1 MTFVAQLAV
10 AAGVAAGAGVGPR
23 PLPADSAR
31 PVAVADRW
39 LGADKA
45 KHFVVAGLVESAA
58 FAAARG
64 AGAERRP
71 ALAVALGV
79 AGAVSVGKELADR
92 RGRGSPSFR
101 DLVWDAAGA
110 VAYAALLARTAR

>member
-1 MTFVAQLAV
+1 MTLLAQLAV
-10 AAGVAAGAGVGPR
+10 AAGVAAAPAPR
-23 PLPADSAR
+23 AVPPDSAR
-31 PVAVADRW
+31 PPAVADRW

-45 KHFVVAGLVESAA
+45 KHFFVAGLVESAA

-64 AGAERRP
+64 AGVERRP

-92 RGRGSPSFR
+92 RGRGSPSVR
-101 DLVWDAAGA
+101 DLVWDAAGIA
-110 VAYAALLARTAR
+110 LYGAALARTRP

>member
-1 MTFVAQLAV
+1 MLLAQLAV
-10 AAGVAAGAGVGPR
+10 AAGVAAGAMTP
-23 PLPADSAR
+23 PLPPDSAR
-31 PVAVADRW
+31 PPAAADRW

-45 KHFVVAGLVESAA
+45 KHFVMAGLVESAA

-64 AGAERRP
+64 AGVERRP

-92 RGRGSPSFR
+92 QGRGSPSVR
-101 DLVWDAAGA
+101 DLVWDAAGVA
-110 VAYAALLARTAR
+110 AYAALLARTAR